1 MIDDLSWSGIVNQIQ
16 HENVVGAD
24 MLVEI
29 AIEKEAIENDLAFE
43 NGWYANVT
51 SIDLIFF
58 GMKTS
63 NLHKY
68 YFTHRG
74 KFSSLI

>member
-1 MIDDLSWSGIVNQIQ
+1 MRIVKIRRRTRK
-16 HENVVGAD
+16 
-24 MLVEI
+24 I
-29 AIEKEAIENDLAFE
+29 FIENDLAFE

-74 KFSSLI
+74 KFSNLI

>member
-1 MIDDLSWSGIVNQIQ
+1 MRIVKIRRRTRK
-16 HENVVGAD
+16 
-24 MLVEI
+24 I
-29 AIEKEAIENDLAFE
+29 FIENDLAFE

-51 SIDLIFF
+51 SVDLMFF
-58 GMKTS
+58 GIKAS

-68 YFTHRG
+68 YFTYSG